1 MVAPVT
7 RRPLAKLSSAELKSP
22 DALEE
27 LEELEELQPAG
38 SRVNGVEEASTKS
51 KQLEIG

>member
-27 LEELEELQPAG
+27 LAELRQRWKSSNLL
-38 SRVNGVEEASTKS
+38 EAESTALK
-51 KQLEIG
+51 KLPRN